1 MTTQRLT
8 VELPEPVYRLLAH
21 IAQLTEQS
29 PEQLAAQSIVGNLPP
44 SIEDAP
50 AEMQEELR
58 ALQRLPDEELLE
70 IAHSQVP
77 PAQQQRHLALL
88 EKNRTGSITPEER
101 QELADLRMEADRM
114 MVRKAYAWAIL
125 RWRGHRVPPLEELPL
140 E

>member
-1 MTTQRLT
+1 MATQKLT
-8 VELPEPVYRLLAH
+8 VELPEPVYCLLAR

-44 SIEDAP
+44 SIEEAP

-88 EKNRTGSITPEER
+88 EKNREGSITPEER
-101 QELADLRMEADRM
+101 QELADLRVEADRL

-140 E
+140 K

>member
-1 MTTQRLT
+1 MATQKLT

-21 IAQLTEQS
+21 IAQLTDQS

-44 SIEDAP
+44 SIEEAP
-50 AEMQEELR
+50 ADMQAELR
-58 ALQRLPDEELLE
+58 ALQHLSDEELLE

-77 PAQQQRHLALL
+77 LAQQQRHLVLL

-101 QELADLRMEADRM
+101 QELADLRVEADRL

>member
-1 MTTQRLT
+1 MATQKLT
-8 VELPEPVYRLLAH
+8 VELPEPVYRLLAR

-44 SIEDAP
+44 SIEEAP

-70 IAHSQVP
+70 IAHSQVS

-88 EKNRTGSITPEER
+88 EKNREGSITPEER
-101 QELADLRMEADRM
+101 RELADLRTEADRL